1 MIRAYRW
8 RLLLETGAA
17 KSAESISRAEHVNAT
32 YVAKLLPLAY
42 LAPDLTQEILQ
53 ANQPR
58 FLMLK
63 HIRSIDIP
71 LDWRAQRALFARY
84 RAQ

>member
-1 MIRAYRW
+1 M
-8 RLLLETGAA
+8 
-17 KSAESISRAEHVNAT
+17 K
-32 YVAKLLPLAY
+32 PLALKARTCAIY
-42 LAPDLTQEILQ
+42 TRKSFLQ